1 MPVSHD
7 LCQDLKCTEED
18 ILKKRREDESLDA
31 LIKQY
36 ARLDAELVKAEKP
49 PVVLADVA
57 LETLKKE
64 RLQIKDQIA
73 ARMQT

>member
-36 ARLDAELVKAEKP
+36 SKLDAKVVKAESP
-49 PVVLADVA
+49 RP
-57 LETLKKE
+57 
-64 RLQIKDQIA
+64 
-73 ARMQT
+73 